1 MRKSIRILLSIVAHY
16 DYEIWQI
23 DVKTAFLNR
32 SLDESIFMWKPDDF
46 IEKGKEC
53 MLLLAKVLFSKGEE
67 AEKSK
72 EEFSVLLKI
81 LDNELKDKLFF
92 VGKEF
97 GFADIAVNFMAFW
110 LGILEEAVGV
120 VVTSEKFPNICAWRD
135 NYINCSQVKE
145 HLPSRNELLAYFES
159 RFQAAAAGA
168 PK

>member
-16 DYEIWQI
+16 DYEIWQM

-32 SLDESIFMWKPDDF
+32 SLDERIFMWKPDDF

-53 MLLLAKVLFSKGEE
+53 MLLLAKDLFSKGEE
-67 AEKSK
+67 AEKSN
-72 EEFSVLLKI
+72 EEFSELLKI

-92 VGKEF
+92 V
-97 GFADIAVNFMAFW
+97 
-110 LGILEEAVGV
+110 EAVGV

-135 NYINCSQVKE
+135 NYISCSQVKE